1 MIAPDTLRLLSL
13 GRWFVP
19 VLATMSREGGAR
31 YAALVGQLGI
41 SRSALSN
48 TLAALQQNG
57 WLARNAGHG
66 HPLRSEYVLTQD
78 GRLIAAWCAR
88 VMEQR
93 RKLGLEPSEFPR
105 WSLPLVA
112 EMDADWTRFSALRA
126 GLKPITPRALS
137 LTLKQMLSV
146 DLVRR
151 RLEDG
156 FPPQPLYGL
165 TPRGLDLASAMSIKP
180 QRGEPARAS

>member
-1 MIAPDTLRLLSL
+1 MIATDTLRLLSL

-19 VLATMSREGGAR
+19 VLATMSRDGGAR
-31 YAALVGQLGI
+31 YAALVGHLGI
-41 SRSALSN
+41 SRSALSSA
-48 TLAALQQNG
+48 LATLQQNG

-66 HPLRSEYVLTQD
+66 HPLRPEYVLNQS
-78 GRLIAAWCAR
+78 GRAIAAWCAQ

-93 RKLGLEPSEFPR
+93 KKLGLEPSDLSR

-112 EMDADWTRFSALRA
+112 EMDADWTRFSVLKE

-137 LTLKQMLSV
+137 MTLKQMLSAN
-146 DLVRR
+146 LVRR

-156 FPPQPLYGL
+156 FPPHPLYGL
-165 TPRGLDLASAMSIKP
+165 TPRGLDLAGAMSTP
-180 QRGEPARAS
+180 P